1 MLTQMSP
8 LLYWYTFP
16 EAQADEPFTSQRVQ
30 SLENS
35 GVQASV
41 LHDLMAVYSLAAEQ
55 LEHSSRTIFIL
66 QGAPHQLFA
75 SVSRLRTVNQNVGI
89 IALSTSLDEQFVVQL
104 LHSGIDGYA
113 ISDTSDSMILALV
126 NNVWRRISNLARLE
140 FQENA
145 PWTLTSRGWVLM
157 SPKGQRLDLT
167 TTERQLLAAI
177 FSQPGRRADHQ
188 TLLDA
193 LNDTRQNLQ
202 GSGQNRLGV
211 IISRLKKKAEEQKI
225 DIPLRSVHRWGYM
238 FADEVFIDDDSYIA
252 GLGSATST
260 NEE

>member
-16 EAQADEPFTSQRVQ
+16 EAQADEPSTSQRVQ

-41 LHDLMAVYSLAAEQ
+41 LHDLMAVYSLAADQ

-89 IALSTSLDEQFVVQL
+89 VALSSSLDEQFVVQL
-104 LHSGIDGYA
+104 LHSGVDGYA
-113 ISDTSDSMILALV
+113 LGRASDSMVLALV
-126 NNVWRRISNLARLE
+126 NNVWRRISNMARLE
-140 FQENA
+140 LQENT

-177 FSQPGRRADHQ
+177 FAQPGRRADHQ

-193 LNDTRQNLQ
+193 LNDTRQTLH

-211 IISRLKKKAEEQKI
+211 IISRLKKKAEAQKI
-225 DIPLRSVHRWGYM
+225 EIPLRSVHRWGYM
-238 FADEVFIDDDSYIA
+238 FADEVFIDDDSHVE
-252 GLGSATST
+252 GLDSALSAD
-260 NEE
+260 EE

>member
-113 ISDTSDSMILALV
+113 ISDTLDSMILSLV
-126 NNVWRRISNLARLE
+126 NNGWRRHSNLSRRE
-140 FQENA
+140 FEENA
-145 PWTLTSRGWVLM
+145 SLTFTSRGCVAM
-157 SPKGQRLDLT
+157 STNGLRLDLPRI
-167 TTERQLLAAI
+167 ER
-177 FSQPGRRADHQ
+177 
-188 TLLDA
+188 
-193 LNDTRQNLQ
+193 
-202 GSGQNRLGV
+202 
-211 IISRLKKKAEEQKI
+211 
-225 DIPLRSVHRWGYM
+225 
-238 FADEVFIDDDSYIA
+238 
-252 GLGSATST
+252 
-260 NEE
+260 